1 MEEIQEEILIP
12 TFEVVSHVSIDIAE
26 MQENRRNGESGKTK
40 IIDKMTGKTLTFG
53 ELNNNLNR
61 VLLKDILSHDYL
73 EKGFL
78 WKII

>member
-78 WKII
+78 